1 MANARMQLIS
11 RKKGQALKRDIQ
23 LIVAFAYKAVK
34 RYNGIIQATG
44 RSAYLLYYQ
53 KSRFRLSLIDK
64 IRYLQIAISV
74 VGISRLRETLAR
86 ERLVREIR
94 STARRRYGDRDYL
107 YVWFLAQQR
116 TRDISGLVELKQ
128 RIMALAHQRGIPI
141 YMETTEERLV
151 NVYRRIG
158 FDFYQQVSPSSDGS
172 TIWFGRYDCTT
183 KIK

>member
-53 KSRFRLSLIDK
+53 KRRFRLSLIDK

-74 VGISRLRETLAR
+74 VGISRLRETIAR

-94 STARRRYGDRDYL
+94 SRARRRYGDRDYL

-151 NVYRRIG
+151 NVYKRIG
-158 FDFYQQVSPSSDGS
+158 FDFYQQVSPSSDGL